1 MTLDEIGPACF
12 DRYVQGEWA
21 SAGDHPS
28 GEKLIDYMLV
38 STSLRHAV
46 ELSWDDASP
55 RAAPRI
61 GIRGRLLKEG
71 MVLKQRTAEAPLPLT
86 PFTMGPD
93 RPW

>member
-12 DRYVQGEWA
+12 YRCVQGEWV

-38 STSLRHAV
+38 SRSLRHAV
-46 ELSWDDASP
+46 ELSWDDTSP
-55 RAAPRI
+55 WAAPHI

-71 MVLKQRTAEAPLPLT
+71 MVLKQRIAKAPLPLA
-86 PFTMGPD
+86 
-93 RPW
+93 